1 MPFVGAPEQ
10 VREIR
15 LFGTCCMRMYVR
27 HAQLVAYA
35 KTDWLVRVH
44 KFAELHTSVYR
55 LVTALPS
62 TFDG

>member
-1 MPFVGAPEQ
+1 
-10 VREIR
+10 
-15 LFGTCCMRMYVR
+15 MRMYVR